1 MKKTAVKKPEHKI
14 KDVLEKFLDP
24 KDYEFFVFGSR
35 AEGRANSFSDY
46 DIGISGKRSIPLKT
60 LSLVR
65 EAFEESD
72 LPFKVDIVDFSQ
84 VSKKF
89 RDQALKE
96 KVTL

>member
-1 MKKTAVKKPEHKI
+1 MKKTATKKPEHKI
-14 KDVLEKFLDP
+14 KDILEEFLDP
-24 KDYEFFVFGSR
+24 EDYEFFVFGSR
-35 AEGRANSFSDY
+35 ADGESQEFSDY

-60 LSLVR
+60 LSLIR

-84 VSKKF
+84 VSQKF
-89 RDQALKE
+89 KDQALKG